1 MNALKRFFSI
11 FSKAGFY
18 LSLPAF
24 FVIFSLCPIV
34 WHRENV
40 FQQYELIAPIAGALF
55 FIALSFLRLF
65 GKEGSLFISAKQALI
80 LLGWCLLLNIA
91 GNCGFS
97 EAPWQW
103 YIAVLCTAS
112 LLAATWGLLG
122 SFALIL
128 WIPLAILEMGQMG
141 MHFFYGSK
149 INALVIAEAMEAS
162 PAEISVY
169 AGWKNIGMFIIVVLL
184 AAFWA
189 SCTARSLQG
198 MQRGRLLLSGLLGFF
213 VMGLPLQTM
222 PPEDRSPIYLW
233 PLNECVRLTEAV
245 NEALRANEKIIQ
257 TAQSLP
263 SPTREKF
270 SSSVP
275 LKDKGIVLVIHI
287 GESVRSDRLGIN
299 GYSRN
304 TTPWLSQTPTLINF
318 PKTISAACDTCQA
331 QICILT
337 NARRATDDADPT
349 MAPTTGSVL
358 CLFDQLGFD
367 IYTFLGNAVSEKL
380 KYDRIIRILG
390 KPSKVLYHS
399 PKDPL
404 SGIKD
409 IRQTLAQSKRSQN
422 LLFLINNEG
431 SHTPFDHFDEES
443 AVYKPIQTSFEN
455 PAGNAEG
462 INNAYDNTIVYL
474 DRYIQQINS
483 LLKGRPFVYLYIG
496 DHGEFLGQG
505 GIWGRAYFGDT
516 PEDYHKDMGCVVPM
530 FWLFSPELTGLHPHF
545 ATARINMLKNTHKI
559 VAQEHIFH
567 TLLGLFGIQSP
578 YYIRDLD
585 LTQEN
590 VIPYSGVYPVGLE
603 EIPMQQTK
611 KTN

>member
-1 MNALKRFFSI
+1 MDALKRFFAI

-24 FVIFSLCPIV
+24 FVIFSLCFNV
-34 WHRENV
+34 WHREDI
-40 FQQYELIAPIAGALF
+40 FQQYELIAPISGALF
-55 FIALSFLRLF
+55 FITLCLLHLF
-65 GKEGSLFISAKQALI
+65 GKRGMPFVSSKQALV
-80 LLGWCLLLNIA
+80 LLGWCAVLNIA
-91 GNCGFS
+91 GNCGLW

-112 LLAATWGLLG
+112 LLAVSWGILG
-122 SFALIL
+122 TFALIL
-128 WIPLAILEMGQMG
+128 WIPLIILEMGQMG

-169 AGWKNIGMFIIVVLL
+169 AGWKNISMFVVVVLL
-184 AAFWA
+184 VAFLI

-198 MQRGRLLLSGLLGFF
+198 IQRGRLLLSGLLGFF
-213 VMGLPLQTM
+213 IMGLTLQTI
-222 PPEDRSPIYLW
+222 PSAERSSIYIW

-245 NEALRANEKIIQ
+245 NEALRTNEKIIQ
-257 TAQSLP
+257 TAQNLP
-263 SPTREKF
+263 SPTCEKF
-270 SSSVP
+270 SSPLP

-287 GESVRSDRLGIN
+287 GESVRSDHLGIN

-304 TTPWLSQTPTLINF
+304 TTPWLSQMHTLVNF

-337 NARRATDDADPT
+337 NARRATDDADPS
-349 MAPTTGSVL
+349 MAATTGSVL
-358 CLFDQLGFD
+358 NLFDQLGFD
-367 IYTFLGNAVSEKL
+367 TYTFLGNVVSEKL
-380 KYDRIIRILG
+380 KYDRVIRILG
-390 KPSKVLYHS
+390 KPSKALYHA

-404 SGIKD
+404 SGIHD
-409 IRQTLAQSKRSQN
+409 IQQTIAQSKKSQN

-443 AVYKPIQTSFEN
+443 AVFKPIQTSFEN

-474 DRYIQQINS
+474 DRYIKKVSQ
-483 LLKGRPFVYLYIG
+483 LLEGRPFIYLYIG
-496 DHGEFLGQG
+496 DHGEFLGQD
-505 GIWGRAYFGDT
+505 GIWGRAYFGDN
-516 PEDYHKDMGCVVPM
+516 PQDYHKNMGCVVPM
-530 FWLFSPELTGLHPHF
+530 FWLFSPELTALHPHF
-545 ATARINMLKNTHKI
+545 ATARENMIKNTHKI

-567 TLLGLFGIQSP
+567 TLLGLFEIQSP
-578 YYIRDLD
+578 YYLRELD
-585 LTQEN
+585 LTQKTA
-590 VIPYSGVYPVGLE
+590 VPYHGAYPSELDTVPL
-603 EIPMQQTK
+603 QQAE
-611 KTN
+611 

>member
-11 FSKAGFY
+11 FAKPGFY
-18 LSLPAF
+18 LSLPVF
-24 FVIFSLCPIV
+24 FIIFSLCFTA
-34 WHRENV
+34 WHRENT
-40 FQQYELIAPIAGALF
+40 FQQYELIAPLAGALF
-55 FIALSFLRLF
+55 FLLLVFRQLL
-65 GKEGSLFISAKQALI
+65 GKEGSPFITSKQALI
-80 LLGWCLLLNIA
+80 LLGWCALLNIT
-91 GNCGFS
+91 GNCDLC

-112 LLAATWGLLG
+112 LLTVTWGILG
-122 SFALIL
+122 SFALIF
-128 WIPLAILEMGQMG
+128 WIPLMILEMGQWG

-149 INALVIAEAMEAS
+149 INALVIAEALEAS

-169 AGWKNIGMFIIVVLL
+169 VGWKNIGMFAVVVLFASFS
-184 AAFWA
+184 AA
-189 SCTARSLQG
+189 CMARSLKG
-198 MQRGRLLLSGLLGFF
+198 MKRGRLLLSGLLGFLIL
-213 VMGLPLQTM
+213 GLPLQTM

-245 NEALRANEKIIQ
+245 DEAFKTNEKIIQ
-257 TAQSLP
+257 TAQNLP

-275 LKDKGIVLVIHI
+275 LKDKGIVLIIHI

-304 TTPWLSQTPTLINF
+304 TTPWLSQTKSLVNF

-337 NARRATDDADPT
+337 NARRATDDENPA

-367 IYTFLGNAVSEKL
+367 IYSFLGNTVSEKL
-380 KYDRIIRILG
+380 KYDRVIRILG
-390 KPSKVLYHS
+390 KPSKALYHA

-404 SGIKD
+404 SGIAD
-409 IRQTLAQSKRSQN
+409 IRQTLARTKQSQN

-431 SHTPFDHFDEES
+431 SHTPFNHFDTES
-443 AVYKPIQTSFEN
+443 AVFKPIQTSFEN
-455 PAGNAEG
+455 PGGNAEG

-474 DRYIQQINS
+474 DRYIEQISS

-496 DHGEFLGQG
+496 DHGEYLGQD
-505 GIWGRAYFGDT
+505 GIWGRAYFGDK
-516 PEDYHKDMGCVVPM
+516 PEDYHKTMGCVVPM
-530 FWLFSPELTGLHPHF
+530 FWLFSPELTALHPHF
-545 ATARINMLKNTHKI
+545 ATAKESMLKNTQKI
-559 VAQEHIFH
+559 VGQEHVFH

-578 YYIRDLD
+578 HYVRDLD
-585 LTQEN
+585 LTQETA
-590 VIPYSGVYPVGLE
+590 VPYEGIHPQYLDE
-603 EIPMQQTK
+603 KPMQK
-611 KTN
+611 AE